1 MPGKISRK
9 SILNSLRGRLHL
21 LVHCR
26 LQSGTAGVNLSFG
39 LLRAISRSM
48 SYYCSVCL
56 SVSMSV
62 IASKREVSTQI
73 GS

>member
-1 MPGKISRK
+1 MKAM
-9 SILNSLRGRLHL
+9 ILN
-21 LVHCR
+21 
-26 LQSGTAGVNLSFG
+26 
-39 LLRAISRSM
+39 
-48 SYYCSVCL
+48 YCSVCLSVCLVCL

>member
-1 MPGKISRK
+1 MKGMILFKLRLHNVK
-9 SILNSLRGRLHL
+9 GMILN
-21 LVHCR
+21 
-26 LQSGTAGVNLSFG
+26 
-39 LLRAISRSM
+39 
-48 SYYCSVCL
+48 YCSVCLFVLYACL